1 MVLVKDVVGVKNPRL
16 SRLGAKGTNTSFG
29 GRLQGWA
36 LYHPEGGYLR

>member
-1 MVLVKDVVGVKNPRL
+1 MVLVKDVGGLGQRL